1 MIITYLLA
9 VVVLVIL
16 FTTRQN
22 EKLKEVNEKYK
33 KLREHLKE
41 TKNEKFEILTRHIPI
56 TGKLWM
62 SQTVGTNTNK
72 GGEIAVCLD
81 GEPNEIFHVLIHELA
96 HCTVKEYSHSPA
108 SGIITRNSETS
119 ASTWASTSG
128 LWRRPNSVVNT
139 SRTAKIISV

>member
-1 MIITYLLA
+1 MIKYLLVA
-9 VVVLVIL
+9 VVLVIL

-41 TKNEKFEILTRHIPI
+41 AKNEKFEMLTRHIPI

-96 HCTVKEYSHSPA
+96 HCTVKEYSHSPEFWKNYEELRD
-108 SGIITRNSETS
+108 IC
-119 ASTWASTSG
+119 
-128 LWRRPNSVVNT
+128 VNLGVYERVMEKT
-139 SRTAKIISV
+139 EFCGQHVQDR